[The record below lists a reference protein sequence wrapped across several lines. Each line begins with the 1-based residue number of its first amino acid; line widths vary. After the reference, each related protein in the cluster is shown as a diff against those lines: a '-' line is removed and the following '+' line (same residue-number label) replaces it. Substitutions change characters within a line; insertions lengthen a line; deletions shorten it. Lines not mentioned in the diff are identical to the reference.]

1 MLFRKYTTGFP
12 MTAAGRALAR
22 QRTQAD
28 MGVLNENT
36 GLPFQ
41 SMPRA
46 SPRDQKPAK
55 TGMVK
60 GGRKWERVITFL
72 KYTLLLCGTP
82 DRMYCMVESI
92 PSVVFRMQVTSCFFE
107 EVLQGNRRRHIAS
120 DLKGLMCPDEIP
132 WDKTRGEAA
141 SDLFLRRAG
150 NLFPFLPSKEL

>member
-60 GGRKWERVITFL
+60 GGTEMGARDYL
-72 KYTLLLCGTP
+72 
-82 DRMYCMVESI
+82 
-92 PSVVFRMQVTSCFFE
+92 FE
-107 EVLQGNRRRHIAS
+107 IHLAIMRHA
-120 DLKGLMCPDEIP
+120 
-132 WDKTRGEAA
+132 R
-141 SDLFLRRAG
+141 
-150 NLFPFLPSKEL
+150 